1 MDVPQVLSSQEMFEG
16 RVFSVR
22 SDAVRLSDGREVR
35 LDIVVHGASFA
46 IVASPHPGEIVLV
59 RQYRH
64 AAGKW
69 MWEIPAG
76 SAELGEDPAV
86 GAGRELAEETGF
98 RADNV
103 REIARFYPTPG
114 FCSEMLTVFAADAR
128 ERGEQSLDPDEQIDV
143 HVVTVDELEAMVR
156 RGDIDDGK
164 TLLAYLWLRAGVS
177 LLP

>member
-1 MDVPQVLSSQEMFEG
+1 MDVPQVLTSREMFEG
-16 RVFSVR
+16 PVFSVR

-35 LDIVVHGASFA
+35 LDVAVHGPSFA
-46 IVASPHPGEIVLV
+46 IVASPRPGEIVLV

-76 SAELGEDPAV
+76 SAEPGEDPAL
-86 GAGRELAEETGF
+86 GASRELAEETGY
-98 RADNV
+98 RARGV

-114 FCSEMLTVFAADAR
+114 FCSETLVLFAAEAA

-143 HVVTVDELEAMVR
+143 HVVTVDALETMVR

-177 LLP
+177 LLS